1 MEKLKKT
8 AAILDSILNLIYRV
22 YLVFNVI
29 AGIIIAFVL
38 YLCLGDSSIVGMF
51 STSLLKKLNFGGITF
66 ALSDAVQPM
75 LDNNFWLMGIPLLI
89 GFSGMILFIM
99 MIRRVRYLLEPIKNG
114 EPFSWLVHA
123 NFRELGWL
131 VIANGILELLLTAY
145 QSYTMTA
152 AYDFSELF
160 LSDKITA
167 VTTSYHFD
175 FTFVIW
181 ALALFGL
188 SYIFRY
194 GQELQKLS
202 DETL

>member
-8 AAILDSILNLIYRV
+8 ASILDSILNLIYRL
-22 YLVFNVI
+22 YLVMNVI
-29 AGIIIAFVL
+29 AGIVICIML
-38 YLCLGDSSIVGMF
+38 YLCLGDQKIVSVFAKGF
-51 STSLLKKLNFGGITF
+51 LTKLTFGGITF
-66 ALSDAVQPM
+66 TLAE
-75 LDNNFWLMGIPLLI
+75 NFPIGLEPNFMIIGIPLIL
-89 GFSGMILFIM
+89 GFAGMILFIM
-99 MIRRVRYLLEPIKNG
+99 MIRRVRYLLEPMKKG

-123 NFRELGWL
+123 NFRELGLL
-131 VIANGILELLLTAY
+131 VIGYGILDLIGTAY
-145 QSYTMTA
+145 QSYVFTKA
-152 AYDFSELF
+152 FDFNALF

-167 VTTSYHFD
+167 VSTGFHFD
-175 FTFVIW
+175 LTFMIW

>member
-8 AAILDSILNLIYRV
+8 ATALDTILNVIYRI
-22 YLVFNVI
+22 YLVINVL
-29 AGIIIAFVL
+29 AGIIIAFML
-38 YLCLGDSSIVGMF
+38 YLCLGDSKITGVF
-51 STSLLKKLNFGGITF
+51 TSAFMKKLTFGGVSFT
-66 ALSDAVQPM
+66 LSDSVTPM
-75 LDNNFWLMGIPLLI
+75 VENSFWVLGVPLLI
-89 GFSGMILFIM
+89 GFAGMILFIM
-99 MIRRVRYLLEPIKNG
+99 MIRRVRYLLEPIRKG

-131 VIANGILELLLTAY
+131 AIAGGVLDLVSTAY

-152 AYDFSELF
+152 AFDFADLF

-167 VTTSYHFD
+167 VTTGYHFD

>member
-8 AAILDSILNLIYRV
+8 ASILDTILNIIYRI

-29 AGIIIAFVL
+29 AGIVIAFVL
-38 YLCLGDSSIVGMF
+38 YLCLGDSTIIDLF
-51 STSLLKKLNFGGITF
+51 TSYLLLKLNFGGITF
-66 ALSDAVQPM
+66 TLSDTVHPM
-75 LDNNFWLMGIPLLI
+75 LDNSFWLMGVPLLM
-89 GFSGMILFIM
+89 GFAGMILFIM
-99 MIRRVRYLLEPIKNG
+99 MIRRVRYLLEPMKNG

-131 VIANGILELLLTAY
+131 VIANGVLNLCFTAY
-145 QSYTMTA
+145 QSYIQTN
-152 AYDFSELF
+152 AYNLADLF
-160 LSDKITA
+160 LNDKITA
-167 VTTSYHFD
+167 VSTSYHFD

>member
-1 MEKLKKT
+1 MDKLKKT
-8 AAILDSILNLIYRV
+8 ASILDTILNVTYRI

-29 AGIIIAFVL
+29 AGIVICFVL
-38 YLCLGDSSIVGMF
+38 YLCLGDSKIVDVF
-51 STSLLKKLNFGGITF
+51 STSLVKKLSFGGIAFTV
-66 ALSDAVQPM
+66 SDAVEPM
-75 LDNNFWLMGIPLLI
+75 IESNFWLLGIPLLI
-89 GFSGMILFIM
+89 GFAGMILFIM

-131 VIANGILELLLTAY
+131 VIASGILDLILTGY
-145 QSYTMTA
+145 QSYVMTTA
-152 AYDFSELF
+152 FDFADLF
-160 LSDKITA
+160 LSDKITS
-167 VTTSYHFD
+167 VTTGYHFD